1 MHSLF
6 LRIFMLFWIAMALI
20 VGGSIAITFTVAARE
35 YEAPEFQRR
44 PSVAIQ
50 ASEVLARGGI
60 LALKSWLDSNKNSA
74 VDRDLYIVGPDGAD
88 ILGRRLSETAA
99 RRLEFVNR
107 VGAPPPPGNFRPSRA
122 APQIVGAD
130 GSAYT
135 VLSVPRRPS
144 IFGALSLPGISL
156 TILFISLTVS
166 AITSWWLAE
175 HLSAPIRRIQEGARA
190 LASESLD
197 SGVLPGYRVSA
208 GLEGRKDE
216 LAVLARDFDAM
227 ADRLRANRG
236 AVTQLLR
243 DISHELRSPLA
254 RMRVALGL
262 ARQPPAD
269 LTRQLDRLEREIE
282 RLDSLISQVLK
293 LARLHG
299 TDAVFARETF
309 DLDEVIEEVVRDANF
324 EGAVKNCKVRH
335 DGAARAALD
344 GNRDLVRSAIE
355 NVLRN
360 AVRYSPEGA
369 PVDVSVTRTESDVLI
384 LIRDR
389 GPGVPAGDLER
400 IFEPFYRVAESR
412 DRDSGGEGIGP
423 ALPAQVMKAHRRG
436 GRAKHSTR
444 RVGQGKQRPRG
455 RLRSASQLA
464 GGRPRCLESVH
475 DPVSRSL
482 QIHPGRRQFAG
493 SRLSRGRR
501 RADIFQEGGRRPCHR
516 RRRAAIHRLR
526 RFLGS
531 DDFGA
536 RPSAGHQGRARGC
549 RRRAFLRRARRV
561 SRAQ

>member
-1 MHSLF
+1 
-6 LRIFMLFWIAMALI
+6 MLFWIAMALI
-20 VGGSIAITFTVAARE
+20 VGGSIAITFTITARE

-60 LALKSWLDSNKNSA
+60 LALKSWLDSNKNSI
-74 VDRDLYIVGPDGAD
+74 VDRDLYIVGPGGAD
-88 ILGRRLSETAA
+88 ILGRSLSETAA

-107 VGAPPPPGNFRPSRA
+107 DEFVNREGNYRPSRA

-135 VLSVPRRPS
+135 VLLVPRRHS

-156 TILFISLTVS
+156 TILCIALIVS
-166 AITSWWLAE
+166 AIASWWLAQ
-175 HLSAPIRRIQEGARA
+175 HLSAPIRRIQAGARA
-190 LASESLD
+190 LAAESLD
-197 SGVLPGYRVSA
+197 AGARPGYRVSA

-269 LTRQLDRLEREIE
+269 LSRQLDRLEREIE

-309 DLDEVIEEVVRDANF
+309 ELDEVIEEVVRDANF
-324 EGAVKNCKVRH
+324 EGAVKNCKVRL
-335 DGAARAALD
+335 DGAARAAVN
-344 GNRDLVRSAIE
+344 GNRELLRSAVE

-360 AVRYSPEGA
+360 AVRYSPAGA
-369 PVDVSVTRTESDVLI
+369 PVEVSVMRSDSDVLI
-384 LIRDR
+384 LIRDH

-412 DRDSGGEGIGP
+412 DRDSGGEGIGL
-423 ALPAQVMKAHRRG
+423 AITAQVMKAHG
-436 GRAKHSTR
+436 GWARASN
-444 RVGQGKQRPRG
+444 GQGG
-455 RLRSASQLA
+455 GLEVRLNLPAGALA
-464 GGRPRCLESVH
+464 V
-475 DPVSRSL
+475 
-482 QIHPGRRQFAG
+482 
-493 SRLSRGRR
+493 
-501 RADIFQEGGRRPCHR
+501 
-516 RRRAAIHRLR
+516 
-526 RFLGS
+526 
-531 DDFGA
+531 
-536 RPSAGHQGRARGC
+536 
-549 RRRAFLRRARRV
+549 
-561 SRAQ
+561 